1 MIDGFLPRAGISGLV
16 RSSPLGRWRLTA
28 PGRVDLSERVQERG
42 AGSRQPRPR
51 AGLPLS
57 RSRASRARSRR
68 PPGFAIQSR
77 SSASLLMVVR
87 PTIPLDA
94 RPNSRVSPFASADRY
109 RRHARLGHDR
119 AVPVDTKFGG
129 RVRARRAGGGPRTHD
144 AGPPCGAVRHDRER
158 RRGVLP
164 PDRDQRRRP
173 PRAGVV
179 VPPAGAGGRRRSPP
193 GRVAGASV
201 ASLCGLIADGRSSR
215 PVVSRKEAYPMQPL
229 ARFPHPRC
237 TVRVI

>member
-1 MIDGFLPRAGISGLV
+1 MPLQHDRRLPVASGHF

-28 PGRVDLSERVQERG
+28 PGRVDLSESG
-42 AGSRQPRPR
+42 ARTRR
-51 AGLPLS
+51 RLS
-57 RSRASRARSRR
+57 PAPS
-68 PPGFAIQSR
+68 QSR
-77 SSASLLMVVR
+77 SSAISLARLAREVSEAARLRYPISLVCVA
-87 PTIPLDA
+87 PDGGAADDPLDA

-179 VPPAGAGGRRRSPP
+179 VPPAVGQPEGGDRLL
-193 GRVAGASV
+193 V
-201 ASLCGLIADGRSSR
+201 ASRAPASR
-215 PVVSRKEAYPMQPL
+215 PSVD
-229 ARFPHPRC
+229 
-237 TVRVI
+237 